1 MAGER
6 LPARFSLRSQLWF
19 RATRKCLETATSHM
33 QTVGAHAMNT
43 TKPNFK
49 DQGLSSSM
57 GPKLRQLVEEQ
68 LTQDLKH
75 YKVDQ
80 DQVKFDWS
88 ESCIE
93 GHVTDFLDGSVENF
107 SGISVFDN
115 SDNLVADGWMEF
127 IHENDLFIVYWE
139 FVTIWDGNKK
149 LKEKKVVG
157 LPNHIW
163 KKLPNMIKTKYR
175 KLRMKK

>member
-1 MAGER
+1 
-6 LPARFSLRSQLWF
+6 
-19 RATRKCLETATSHM
+19 
-33 QTVGAHAMNT
+33 MNK

-49 DQGLSSSM
+49 DLGFADSM
-57 GPKLRQLVEEQ
+57 GPKLKSEVENQLID
-68 LTQDLKH
+68 DLKF
-75 YKVDQ
+75 YKITKD
-80 DQVKFDWS
+80 DLKFDWS

-127 IHENDLFIVYWE
+127 IHENDFFIAYWE
-139 FVTIWDGNKK
+139 FVSTWDGNKK
-149 LKEKKVVG
+149 LKEKKEVG

-163 KKLPNMIKTKYR
+163 KKLPDEIKTKYR